1 MLTWTIT
8 LVLSDARCSGKV
20 LVWMCVFLCFQVG
33 RCVKVCEG
41 RPWDWRDCGF
51 WVSPLLLPSVC
62 CVSIILYIWE
72 DLLCSSHFSWF
83 LSLHLPCSPSYPS
96 NSLHT
101 FVLQWCNTV
110 VKLYTVKTYNVKCTS
125 RENLSS
131 NSLSSSHRFC
141 LSASFST
148 LNYQCI
154 FLCSLYHSL

>member
-1 MLTWTIT
+1 
-8 LVLSDARCSGKV
+8 
-20 LVWMCVFLCFQVG
+20 MCVFLCFQVG
-33 RCVKVCEG
+33 RCVKECEG

-62 CVSIILYIWE
+62 CVSIILHSAFAMLITFY
-72 DLLCSSHFSWF
+72 WF

-101 FVLQWCNTV
+101 FLLQWYNTV
-110 VKLYTVKTYNVKCTS
+110 VKLYTVKTYQVNCTS

-131 NSLSSSHRFC
+131 NSLSEKPSHPIHYQRNPLIQFIIFCFC

-154 FLCSLYHSL
+154 FLCSLYDSL